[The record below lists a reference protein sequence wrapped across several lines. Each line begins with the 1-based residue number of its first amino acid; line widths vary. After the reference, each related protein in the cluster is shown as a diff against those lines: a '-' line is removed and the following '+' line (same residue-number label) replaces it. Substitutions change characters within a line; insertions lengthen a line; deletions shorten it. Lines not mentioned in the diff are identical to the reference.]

1 MCCAIAWKL
10 LAGCSLSR
18 QNCFV
23 PGRHQAIKI
32 DTQISSGPL
41 YLRNILV
48 LSWQHQQE
56 SENYQLYTQCLY
68 SLCKEFSIAFI
79 HNSNAVQHHQKNE
92 ILKLTNCQ
100 ASKLLH
106 WGSSKSFL
114 LQPKETSKWLEMET
128 TKMSLR
134 ITFMSAWLFT
144 LYQNV
149 HLGDWNG
156 QKPHSYQR

>member
-114 LQPKETSKWLEMET
+114 LQPKETSKILVGNGNYQNEPKNHIYVCLVIHLIPKCTSRWLEWPET
-128 TKMSLR
+128 
-134 ITFMSAWLFT
+134 
-144 LYQNV
+144 
-149 HLGDWNG
+149 
-156 QKPHSYQR
+156 P